1 VDLQAKFV
9 KVMLTSTGQFGFACN
24 EPALKAKLESMGVS
38 VGPGFKLAWGASEP
52 EVRALKAQGRFILC
66 PNVDWLKDGASLAI
80 VDAGGK
86 PELYMDPANIKA
98 SGLPLPDAIA
108 HIAKKD

>member
-1 VDLQAKFV
+1 V
-9 KVMLTSTGQFGFACN
+9 
-24 EPALKAKLESMGVS
+24 EWLKA
-38 VGPGFKLAWGASEP
+38 
-52 EVRALKAQGRFILC
+52 
-66 PNVDWLKDGASLAI
+66 GASLAI

-98 SGLPLPDAIA
+98 SGMALPDAIA